1 MAEPMTPEQVPAD
14 LVETAYE
21 AWGIW
26 GTGHMRRDL
35 PHVLAAVMPAIR
47 QAAREEMLREF
58 GIHPEQTAERLKQP
72 ARPDSRKEIIA
83 RLLLDVAPTALREAA
98 ADAEAKPGSYW
109 PHFAGWLRTRAEQ
122 IATAASDAAH
132 TEETNHA

>member
-1 MAEPMTPEQVPAD
+1 MAEPMTPEHVPAD

-47 QAAREEMLREF
+47 QAAREEMVREF

-72 ARPDSRKEIIA
+72 ARPDSREEIIA
-83 RLLLDVAPTALREAA
+83 RLIPDVAPTVLREAA
-98 ADAEAKPGSYW
+98 DAYDA
-109 PHFAGWLRTRAEQ
+109 HLMAGGDPNIPCMWLRNRANRIEQ
-122 IATAASDAAH
+122 EAAK
-132 TEETNHA
+132 